1 MDVLF
6 EKILLFEK
14 NYFEIYAKLCK
25 ELDKELPQKNPKKEV
40 REGEKNKKVNSVM
53 RAKLLD
59 RCREILQIKYN
70 EKFDE
75 FIEEK
80 NPIEREKKIKK
91 KFLGNV
97 CFITELIKIKIL
109 SKKIAPVCIKYLFEM
124 YENLKNDNKL
134 RLVILEAIIIFTE
147 RFSLLVHFQEK
158 KIDPKEL
165 YAFKDNIDE
174 IFQKLYKIKDELNV
188 PEFIKNKI
196 INLIEAEK
204 QLINKEQID
213 QDTINE
219 RMKRG
224 LSDFRD
230 LIEEEGSSEEYPWKE
245 TIYLYEIKGIN
256 LNDILEGYIVGCS
269 VFIEEESNI
278 RYAKDYIKE
287 LIEHYENVISKKVK
301 RDLKDRLFNLL
312 ELVRDY
318 AFVLPVIYDVYAY
331 IIYIFLNNNIIE
343 VQDLEGIISEEY
355 SSPEDF
361 SDISFILK
369 NTYDYYKKEAFKE
382 ELTTFEY
389 VKKNKNL
396 FKWVYSYDEKNKEEE
411 EKDE

>member
-1 MDVLF
+1 MHYQEKFLDVFF
-6 EKILLFEK
+6 EKIILFK
-14 NYFEIYAKLCK
+14 RNYFEIYAKLCK

-174 IFQKLYKIKDELNV
+174 IF
-188 PEFIKNKI
+188 
-196 INLIEAEK
+196 
-204 QLINKEQID
+204 
-213 QDTINE
+213 
-219 RMKRG
+219 
-224 LSDFRD
+224 
-230 LIEEEGSSEEYPWKE
+230 
-245 TIYLYEIKGIN
+245 
-256 LNDILEGYIVGCS
+256 
-269 VFIEEESNI
+269 
-278 RYAKDYIKE
+278 
-287 LIEHYENVISKKVK
+287 
-301 RDLKDRLFNLL
+301 
-312 ELVRDY
+312 
-318 AFVLPVIYDVYAY
+318 
-331 IIYIFLNNNIIE
+331 
-343 VQDLEGIISEEY
+343 
-355 SSPEDF
+355 
-361 SDISFILK
+361 
-369 NTYDYYKKEAFKE
+369 
-382 ELTTFEY
+382 
-389 VKKNKNL
+389 
-396 FKWVYSYDEKNKEEE
+396 
-411 EKDE
+411 